1 MPYYVQYQM
10 YHRSNSG
17 NKVLGTHQE
26 NFSDVGDDN
35 ITPALYH
42 GSDANFCARYHVL
55 PCDIQMQL
63 LPHERVKLHHWL
75 LISLPFG
82 MPQASLPLT
91 DLSAQENYKIWLC
104 PMNSEWSF
112 NNHDS
117 LLGFIWCQHELHT
130 RKHTLL
136 MLKRWINKWECLYQ
150 NSQNISIF
158 EEELLDVDAFYPEY
172 QYLNVCICPDLPAK
186 FHRHIRPLPLVLS
199 SPRLMSLWPVPV
211 LSFLRRVPGNWIIPS
226 PSSVLVHFAFAN
238 MTTET
243 CPWL

>member
-1 MPYYVQYQM
+1 MPYSVQYQM
-10 YHRSNSG
+10 YYRSNSG

-91 DLSAQENYKIWLC
+91 DLSAQENYKI
-104 PMNSEWSF
+104 
-112 NNHDS
+112 
-117 LLGFIWCQHELHT
+117 
-130 RKHTLL
+130 
-136 MLKRWINKWECLYQ
+136 
-150 NSQNISIF
+150 
-158 EEELLDVDAFYPEY
+158 
-172 QYLNVCICPDLPAK
+172 
-186 FHRHIRPLPLVLS
+186 
-199 SPRLMSLWPVPV
+199 
-211 LSFLRRVPGNWIIPS
+211 
-226 PSSVLVHFAFAN
+226 
-238 MTTET
+238 
-243 CPWL
+243 